1 MNFTDAIKEIK
12 KLCVLLQ
19 TDFRRVPIA
28 YIENVGFQA
37 AVSQQL
43 NVEKVLAEPVNISG
57 MNKQTRLEIA
67 TPYIRMG
74 KVLFPQRGAEQL
86 VSQIVNFGIEK
97 HDDLVDAFTLII
109 LKILETDRPT
119 YKSNGPSNPPRDRWE
134 ICPYTG
140 EYRDFSAPIT
150 SGMLN
155 MKF

>member
-12 KLCVLLQ
+12 KLSVQLQ
-19 TDFRRVPIA
+19 TDFRRVPIVL
-28 YIENVGFQA
+28 IENVGFQV

-43 NVEKVLAEPVNISG
+43 NIEKVLAEPVNISG

-74 KVLFPQRGAEQL
+74 KALFSQKDGEQL

-97 HDDLVDAFTLII
+97 YDDLVDAFTLII
-109 LKILETDRPT
+109 LKILESDRPT

-140 EYRDFSAPIT
+140 EYRNLSAPIT
-150 SGMLN
+150 SGLLGT
-155 MKF
+155 KF